1 MLEKVSDRIAALLV
15 SQGIIP
21 EEDSDIYSY
30 GLALIISFLFNTVVM
45 LIVGALV
52 HRFIETLLFLA
63 VFVLLR
69 SFTGGYHADTFLK
82 CMLITFSTYALV
94 IALSSIEV
102 ITPIYLSCLAIG
114 FVIVLFT
121 APVEHPNK
129 EISERKKVHHKITS
143 SVMYIVFSVIGIL
156 VNNCNTRFKSVIFF
170 ALLADI
176 VLLFIK
182 ESTKGEMR
190 ND

>member
-15 SQGIIP
+15 SQGIIL

-82 CMLITFSTYALV
+82 CMLITFSTYSLV
-94 IALSSIEV
+94 IILSSIEV

-143 SVMYIVFSVIGIL
+143 SVMYIIFSVIGIL

-182 ESTKGEMR
+182 ESMKGEMR

>member
-1 MLEKVSDRIAALLV
+1 MLEKVSDRITALLV
-15 SQGIIP
+15 SQGVIL

-52 HRFIETLLFLA
+52 NRFIETLLFLA

-94 IALSSIEV
+94 IALSSIDV
-102 ITPIYLSCLAIG
+102 IIPIYLSCLAIG

-143 SVMYIVFSVIGIL
+143 AVMYIIFSVIGIL